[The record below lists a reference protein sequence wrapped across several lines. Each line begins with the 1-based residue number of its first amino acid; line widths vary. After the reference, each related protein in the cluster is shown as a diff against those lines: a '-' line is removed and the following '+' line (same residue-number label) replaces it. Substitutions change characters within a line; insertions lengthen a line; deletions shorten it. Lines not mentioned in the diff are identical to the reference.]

1 MSAKANDNVR
11 EGAQPASPAPM
22 QRFYKEASTGIG
34 ADGLRT
40 VLLDGRP
47 VRTPARNALMAPPA
61 VADAIAAE
69 WNAQETHIKPLTMP
83 LTRLVNTAIDGVSQT
98 VGPVQ
103 DEIVSIAG
111 NDLLVYRADRPE
123 GLVARQGALWDP
135 LVRDAAERFGVPI
148 AVTAGVMPVRQDARL
163 AEAVRRVLPG
173 APLPLAALHQLTTLT
188 GSALIAIGVA
198 HARLS
203 FADGWQAAHV
213 DEDWNIME
221 WGEDEEAAARRARRL
236 RDAEAAAFVLEDMR

>member
-11 EGAQPASPAPM
+11 EGAKPTAPEPM
-22 QRFYKEASTGIG
+22 QRFYKEATTGVG
-34 ADGLRT
+34 ADGLHT

-47 VRTPARNALMAPPA
+47 VRTPARNALTAPPA
-61 VADAIAAE
+61 VAEAIAGE
-69 WNAQETHIKPLTMP
+69 WNAQETHIAPLTMP

-103 DEIVSIAG
+103 DEIVSIVG
-111 NDLLVYRADRPE
+111 NDLLVYRADWPE
-123 GLVARQGALWDP
+123 GLVARQGELWDP

-148 AVTAGVMPVRQDARL
+148 AVTAGIMPVRQDERL
-163 AEAVRRVLPG
+163 AEAVRSVLPG

-203 FADGWQAAHV
+203 FADGWLAAHV

-221 WGEDEEAAARRARRL
+221 WGEDEEAAVRRVGRR